1 MTTHSLYLNGV
12 IFDGTTNT
20 VDFTNYADIVFTH
33 HPHTINSLTNKLYVD
48 NAVAAVPAGPT
59 GATGLQ
65 GPTGFT
71 GPPTPAGV
79 AGVGGADGATGATGA
94 TGPVGPAGPAGVAGP
109 EGPVG
114 ATGPVG
120 PAGVNG
126 ADGAAGPPG
135 VNGADGAAGM
145 NGVDGATGPTGAS
158 GADILG
164 LENTFSETTTFS
176 KQLVLPESLTDVS
189 ITNHY
194 SDLNVDCAHASSGI
208 FILNIYGGMF
218 PYSPTIN
225 NLNILNP
232 RIGGQYVVYI
242 HNHSSLSFSING
254 RTTYP
259 PLYVNMSSSNGSSS
273 SSSTNIGRMNY
284 PGAVMIT
291 GNTELS
297 SAILSF
303 TWDGAYAFVACSAY
317 GISAIMGET

>member
-1 MTTHSLYLNGV
+1 MNGA
-12 IFDGTTNT
+12 DG
-20 VDFTNYADIVFTH
+20 Y
-33 HPHTINSLTNKLYVD
+33 PG
-48 NAVAAVPAGPT
+48 PAGMN
-59 GATGLQ
+59 
-65 GPTGFT
+65 
-71 GPPTPAGV
+71 
-79 AGVGGADGATGATGA
+79 GADGAT
-94 TGPVGPAGPAGVAGP
+94 
-109 EGPVG
+109 
-114 ATGPVG
+114 
-120 PAGVNG
+120 
-126 ADGAAGPPG
+126 
-135 VNGADGAAGM
+135 
-145 NGVDGATGPTGAS
+145 GATGPTGAS

-164 LENTFSETTTFS
+164 LENTFTETTTFS

-189 ITNHY
+189 ITNNNE
-194 SDLNVDCAHASSGI
+194 LNVDCAHASSGI

-218 PYSPTIN
+218 PYSTIIR